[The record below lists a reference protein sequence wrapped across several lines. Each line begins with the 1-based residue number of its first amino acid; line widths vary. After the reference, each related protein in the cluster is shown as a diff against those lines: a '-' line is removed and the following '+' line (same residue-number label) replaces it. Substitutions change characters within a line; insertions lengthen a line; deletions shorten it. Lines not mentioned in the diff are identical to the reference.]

1 MKYVNFR
8 KGLVSKPQL
17 IPLDENYNPYIY
29 TDDINKDYYT
39 SLFLYDDHHKKI
51 LEEKGTLAGI
61 KDVSTDVLYFDFD
74 SKEDINL
81 ARDDALALINRLK
94 KNGVNEYS
102 ICFSGKKG
110 FSVEVYCNE
119 YFTVDEFKATVQSLA
134 GDLKTFDTT
143 VSDPQRIVRL
153 PNTKHQSAPFFK
165 VPLSEDDLFVCHIEE
180 IQHMAAKQNFDLYN
194 PKYVNLPRGFK
205 KTTPIKPVVE
215 HTEVVNDMSGFDLKA
230 RPTQFDEA
238 RWLINNGFFESGE
251 RSTALLCLA
260 SFYKSL
266 GYHQEQTYRLLKGTA
281 ELQSQRTGD
290 ERFPDVELYNNIIM
304 QVYSANWKG
313 GIYSIHDKNSWLHKY
328 AIKKGINL
336 KREISVGKFV
346 DIENDFL
353 DFVKN
358 IEQNTI
364 KTGIRE
370 IDNEMSITT
379 GSMLGIVGP
388 AASGKTSLTLD
399 ILNNTSKDGVISVF
413 ASLDMY
419 RTRIYEKLI
428 YRITEGKMSRK
439 QVYDLYKNG
448 DSSNVKKKIE
458 QEFGNVYFYDKSS
471 PTVQDL
477 KDYIL
482 NVEETSG
489 QKVKLLMI
497 DYFERVSSDMSDDT
511 AASKRVSGE
520 LQDLM
525 NDLNIC
531 IIILYQPNKASIGH
545 GPDVPILNYTAIK
558 GSGFVFQ
565 SLRNIISI
573 CRYGQHVKYQEYD
586 KFFNINIL
594 KNDLGVLGCYDY
606 HWDGRTGRI
615 RQLEDNERKEL
626 DEFLK
631 LKQLNKDNGETN
643 NGWN

>member
-313 GIYSIHDKNSWLHKY
+313 GIYSIHDPNSWLHKY
-328 AIKKGINL
+328 AQKKGINL
-336 KREISVGKFV
+336 KENVYQPSKILDIKAQFV
-346 DIENDFL
+346 D
-353 DFVKN
+353 FVNN

-364 KTGIRE
+364 KTGIAPL
-370 IDNEMSITT
+370 DKALPITT
-379 GSMLGIVGP
+379 GMCLGIVGAP
-388 AASGKTSLTLD
+388 SSGKTAISLD
-399 ILNNTSKDGVISVF
+399 ILANTSKAGVTSVF

-419 RTRIYEKLI
+419 RTRIFEKINYRVSGGKSREEI
-428 YRITEGKMSRK
+428 YKMY
-439 QVYDLYKNG
+439 QDG
-448 DSSNVKKKIE
+448 TDKILTDKIQE
-458 QEFGNVYFYDKSS
+458 EFGNVYFYDRSS
-471 PTVQDL
+471 PTVQDIR
-477 KDYIL
+477 DYVL
-482 NVEETSG
+482 QVEQSSG
-489 QKVKLLMI
+489 EKVKLVLI
-497 DYFERVSSDMSDDT
+497 DYFERVSSDMQDDT
-511 AASKRVSGE
+511 AASKRVSAE
-520 LQDLM
+520 LQDMM
-525 NDLNIC
+525 NDLNVC
-531 IIILYQPNKASIGH
+531 IIILYQPNKASIGG
-545 GPDVPILNYTAIK
+545 GPDTPILNYTAIK
-558 GSGFVFQ
+558 GSSFVFQ
-565 SLRNIISI
+565 SLRNIISLW
-573 CRYGQHVKYQEYD
+573 RPFQTPETKHLDNYL
-586 KFFNINIL
+586 NMAIL
-594 KNDLGVLGCYDY
+594 KSDLGELDVFDFG
-606 HWDGRTGRI
+606 WVGKTGKI
-615 RQLEDNERKEL
+615 YELEDHERKEL
-626 DEFLK
+626 KEL
-631 LKQLNKDNGETN
+631 LKQKEARKNSKETGE
-643 NGWN
+643 WN